1 MEVCRKPV
9 GGPVNELEE
18 KFVGNLLL
26 GRSVVDYF
34 TVVL

>member
-1 MEVCRKPV
+1 MEVCRKQG
-9 GGPVNELEE
+9 GGPVNLLDE